1 MTGRPRLPWHLVRTG
16 FPGAWALVKA
26 RAPRFARVRIGLL
39 DSGLQG
45 NHPVLAGLV
54 GPGLNLLE
62 PGEEPLDHAGHGTA
76 VAGVIARAAR
86 PIRPLLLP
94 IKVLDRRVNGRVD
107 AITRGLY
114 WCAEQGCEVIN
125 LSFGTPSGESPA
137 LRRAVEALDRAG
149 ILLVAAA
156 GNAGRVECPG
166 CLPQV
171 VAVGAVD
178 REGNVAP
185 FSARGSG
192 IGLVAPGVGIR
203 TAVLGER
210 VGVRS
215 GTSLAA
221 PHVTAAAA
229 LLLAAEPHLTP
240 AGVRTLL
247 TESAEWLPLQPAT
260 AQGAGLLRAD
270 HLLRGHPLQR

>member
-1 MTGRPRLPWHLVRTG
+1 LPWHLVRTG

-229 LLLAAEPHLTP
+229 LLLAVEPHLTP
-240 AGVRTLL
+240 ADVRAQLM
-247 TESAEWLPLQPAT
+247 ESAEWLPLQPET

-270 HLLRGHPLQR
+270 HLLRGHPLEG